1 MSPADPVVLRTERL
15 VLDQPTADDVDDI
28 ARYCTDP
35 VFEHTVTTP
44 WPYERRHAVGFV
56 EEFVPNGWAGR
67 TERTWAIRWHGRPQ
81 LLGVVGL
88 RTARTSVG
96 YWLGREHRGLGVM
109 SEAVRRVVDYAFD
122 PGGLDAD
129 HVAWEAVAG
138 NVASARVA
146 RAAGFAFDRGDR
158 RPVRLRDGRPF
169 PAWHAVARR
178 GGTAGPARDW
188 PAEVGAP

>member
-1 MSPADPVVLRTERL
+1 MSPAGPVVLRTERL

-44 WPYERRHAVGFV
+44 WPYERRHAVSFV
-56 EEFVPNGWAGR
+56 EEFVPSGWAGR
-67 TERTWAIRWHGRPQ
+67 TERTWAIRRHDRPQ

-96 YWLGREHRGLGVM
+96 YWLGREHRGGGIM
-109 SEAVRRVVDYAFD
+109 AEAVRSVVGFAFAPD
-122 PGGLDAD
+122 GLDAD
-129 HVAWEAVAG
+129 RVSWEAVAG

-146 RAAGFAFDRGDR
+146 RAAGFAFDPADR
-158 RPVRLRDGRPF
+158 RPVQLRDGTSF

-178 GGTAGPARDW
+178 GSESTPGRW
-188 PAEVGAP
+188 PAELDAR